1 MKKFFIGFVTGAG
14 VIIIVGSQVWLVVVT
29 AFESILIVLTVAACI
44 LTVAYSIGRIR
55 VWAIRTGGY
64 SNQFVTQ
71 SYEQPTQHL
80 EGQEILQP
88 DSDSNEQWRSAVIR
102 YALVGHLHGFG
113 ANTMLA
119 YMDRPAWDSLTALLV
134 KASVLELGR
143 GRRATQWSPGW
154 DLGRLRFEL
163 RTGGIALPYPH
174 ETPPVISW

>member
-1 MKKFFIGFVTGAG
+1 MKSFFTGFVTGAG
-14 VIIIVGSQVWLVVVT
+14 VIIIVGSQVWILVVT
-29 AFESILIVLTVAACI
+29 AFESLLIVLTVTACI

-64 SNQFVTQ
+64 STQFVTQ
-71 SYEQPTQHL
+71 SYEQPNPHL

-88 DSDSNEQWRSAVIR
+88 DTDSKEQWRSAVIR

-113 ANTMLA
+113 ANTMLH
-119 YMDRPAWDSLTALLV
+119 YMERSAWDRLTALLV
-134 KASVLELGR
+134 QASVLELGR
-143 GRRATQWSPGW
+143 GRRATQWAAGW

-163 RTGGIALPYPH
+163 RTGGLALPYPA